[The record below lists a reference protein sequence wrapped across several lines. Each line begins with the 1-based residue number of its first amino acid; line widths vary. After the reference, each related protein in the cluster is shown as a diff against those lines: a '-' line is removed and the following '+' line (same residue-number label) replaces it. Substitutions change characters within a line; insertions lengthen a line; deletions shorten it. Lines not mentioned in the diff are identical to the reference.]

1 MHIKHALD
9 DSRNDQLVVIQS
21 PSSNTDVNAMTIV
34 HHPTEQVILD
44 NGNGQSRRKIMSM
57 SNYVIILP
65 HFSAKEKLL
74 LGRKPV

>member
-44 NGNGQSRRKIMSM
+44 NGNGQSRRKIMC
-57 SNYVIILP
+57 NQNIDN
-65 HFSAKEKLL
+65 E
-74 LGRKPV
+74 